1 MCPLTEEA
9 KKVNH
14 WNAEPVNDRGK
25 YLTPNTS
32 SAEASPSCIKYRD
45 LCSTVL
51 VSSCPENFVNSVGG
65 FTLGGKI
72 TL

>member
-1 MCPLTEEA
+1 VPTDWGGKE
-9 KKVNH
+9 VNH

-25 YLTPNTS
+25 YLTLNAS
-32 SAEASPSCIKYRD
+32 SAEASPRCIKYGAI
-45 LCSTVL
+45 CSTVL

>member
-1 MCPLTEEA
+1 
-9 KKVNH
+9 VNH

-25 YLTPNTS
+25 YLILNAS
-32 SAEASPSCIKYRD
+32 SAEASPSYIKCRAI
-45 LCSTVL
+45 CSTML